1 MFRFAQHDSAISEM
15 SSDVNVANRRTGS
28 ETQKKLR
35 RVFSAARS
43 FLTKIRLN
51 QALFFE
57 VLIFLHCALSCANCS
72 GERILF
78 AWVRK
83 FDGCLL
89 CNPPSYI
96 RLATPR
102 SCSS

>member
-57 VLIFLHCALSCANCS
+57 VPIFLHCALSCANCS
-72 GERILF
+72 GERIPF

-83 FDGCLL
+83 VSRLSFVQPAFIHSACHASILL
-89 CNPPSYI
+89 F
-96 RLATPR
+96 
-102 SCSS
+102 